1 MLNFYELLGQ
11 IKANNA
17 VIAVFYS
24 RWPMLPKIEFYF
36 KWPECLQVI
45 PKYFHCCQCL
55 K

>member
-17 VIAVFYS
+17 LIAVFYS

-45 PKYFHCCQCL
+45 PKYFRCCQCL